1 MFLKEIITVI
11 VQIKA
16 PNAAAAS
23 LTKCTKRRRRRQ
35 GSYRKHKNQGPWSR
49 FLSDGKCAL
58 KWKVKWW
65 SVFSSMNG
73 VKRRDGTEELF
84 HTRQHQAPNWYLKV
98 AEVSQTT
105 RGAASFETEC
115 SFADTWENALL
126 TITIFIS
133 IKNHR
138 TWRSHPRQKM
148 THLEIINERNTS
160 WSNTLNKTMKEL
172 VKNETLYLF
181 HCIH

>member
-23 LTKCTKRRRRRQ
+23 LTKYTKRRRRRQ

-105 RGAASFETEC
+105 RGAALFETEC

-172 VKNETLYLF
+172 VKN
-181 HCIH
+181 

>member
-16 PNAAAAS
+16 PYAAAAS
-23 LTKCTKRRRRRQ
+23 LTKYTKRRRRR

-73 VKRRDGTEELF
+73 IKRWDGTEECFTHSNIKHKLVF
-84 HTRQHQAPNWYLKV
+84 KSSWSLWNSTRSRLVSNWVQFCWCVGK
-98 AEVSQTT
+98 
-105 RGAASFETEC
+105 C
-115 SFADTWENALL
+115 SPDNNNVYFYKDFGLC
-126 TITIFIS
+126 
-133 IKNHR
+133 NHR
-138 TWRSHPRQKM
+138 TY
-148 THLEIINERNTS
+148 
-160 WSNTLNKTMKEL
+160 NKVIRGRKWL
-172 VKNETLYLF
+172 IWK
-181 HCIH
+181 

>member
-23 LTKCTKRRRRRQ
+23 LTKYTKRRRRRK

-84 HTRQHQAPNWYLKV
+84 HTQQHQAPNWYLKV

-105 RGAASFETEC
+105 RGAALFETER
-115 SFADTWENALL
+115 SFADTWGNALL

-133 IKNHR
+133 IKTSNCA
-138 TWRSHPRQKM
+138 
-148 THLEIINERNTS
+148 IIAPDEVIRGRK
-160 WSNTLNKTMKEL
+160 WLIWK
-172 VKNETLYLF
+172 
-181 HCIH
+181 